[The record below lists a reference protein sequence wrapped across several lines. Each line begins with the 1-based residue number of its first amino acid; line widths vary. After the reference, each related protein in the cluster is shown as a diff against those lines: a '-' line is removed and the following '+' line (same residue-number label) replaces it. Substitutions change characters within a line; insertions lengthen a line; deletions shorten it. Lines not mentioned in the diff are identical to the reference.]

1 MKQFLYLIILLFV
14 GTEAFAQSK
23 PVKPIV
29 SQRPK
34 VKPTKSAPATEA
46 VTVPATD
53 VVKPAPETAAPIN
66 TPVVNTPAVNT
77 PVVNTPAVN
86 TPSVNAPV
94 STTAAAAT
102 TPLLKKSK
110 IKTPP
115 KDGFFARKDVDSSVM
130 VPYADVREE
139 DVFYS
144 KRIWRELDLRDT
156 INSVLNTENSKLIEI
171 LLEAIG
177 NEELTAYSPK
187 DTTAGKVL
195 EDNDAFKIALTS
207 AEALRNAR
215 GTSEGEADEK
225 GKIGDPVLKR
235 LRADEFLKYRIKE
248 DWILDVKRSIFEPRI
263 VGLAPMKMVEGNWQP
278 VFWIYYDEARTILS
292 KKKLQ
297 DPSNDASVLT
307 FDDFFVRRL
316 FSSNIVKETNP
327 SNKTIV
333 EILNQTDPKDPRKLY
348 ESERIKKGMA
358 DYEQSLWE
366 Y

>member
-1 MKQFLYLIILLFV
+1 M
-14 GTEAFAQSK
+14 GTASFAQNK

-34 VKPTKSAPATEA
+34 IKPVKPTATPVTPIAEPAVAPATQT
-46 VTVPATD
+46 VVPAAQT
-53 VVKPAPETAAPIN
+53 V
-66 TPVVNTPAVNT
+66 TPANSQTAT

-86 TPSVNAPV
+86 TPSVNIPV
-94 STTAAAAT
+94 TTAAT

-115 KDGFFARKDVDSSVM
+115 KDGFFFARKDVDSSVM

-144 KRIWRELDLRDT
+144 KRVWREIDLRDT
-156 INSVLNTENSKLIEI
+156 INSVLNTESSKLIEI
-171 LLEAIG
+171 LLEAVG

-187 DTTAGKVL
+187 DTTSGKLL
-195 EDNDAFKIALTS
+195 EDNDSFKIALTS

-225 GKIGDPVLKR
+225 GKIGEPILKR

-248 DWILDVKRSIFEPRI
+248 DWILDTKRSIFEPRI
-263 VGLAPMKMVEGNWQP
+263 VGLAPLKMVEGNWQP
-278 VFWIYYDEARTILS
+278 VFWIYYDEARTLLS
-292 KKKLQ
+292 KKKLV
-297 DPSNDASVLT
+297 DPANDASVLT

-327 SNKTIV
+327 ANKTIV
-333 EILNQTDPKDPRKLY
+333 EILNQTDPKDPKDT
-348 ESERIKKGMA
+348 EKKVI
-358 DYEQSLWE
+358 
-366 Y
+366 